1 MTTKRNRGGDAVS
14 NLMLA
19 TFKLNGAFL
28 AAGDKI
34 SAPSGLTS
42 ARWQVLGT
50 LMWADLT
57 VSGVAR
63 EMGLSRQAVQ
73 RIANVLAKERLIT
86 FLDNPNDKRAKLAS
100 ATDAGHKAIHS
111 LAERQHAWA
120 NTTAVG
126 IDPKEIEQAVEVM
139 KKVIVA
145 SKQQEPT
152 RVQYDIRNQS

>member
-14 NLMLA
+14 NLLLA

-28 AAGDKI
+28 AAGEKI

-50 LMWADLT
+50 LMWGDMT

-73 RIANVLAKERLIT
+73 RIANVLAEEQLIT

-100 ATDAGHKAIHS
+100 ATDAGREAIHS
-111 LAERQHAWA
+111 LAERQHTWA
-120 NTTAVG
+120 NTTAAG
-126 IDPKEIEQAVEVM
+126 IDPEEIEQAVEVM

-145 SKQQEPT
+145 CKQQE
-152 RVQYDIRNQS
+152 VE

>member
-1 MTTKRNRGGDAVS
+1 MTIKRNRGGDAVS

-42 ARWQVLGT
+42 SRWQVLGT
-50 LMWADLT
+50 LMWGDMT
-57 VSGVAR
+57 VSGIAR

-73 RIANVLAKERLIT
+73 RIANVLAEEKLIE
-86 FLDNPNDKRAKLAS
+86 FLDNPSDKRAKLAS
-100 ATDAGHKAIHS
+100 ATDAGREAIHS
-111 LAERQHAWA
+111 LAERQYVWA
-120 NTTAVG
+120 NTTAEG

-139 KKVIVA
+139 KKVLIA
-145 SKQQEPT
+145 CKQE
-152 RVQYDIRNQS
+152 

>member
-1 MTTKRNRGGDAVS
+1 MATKRNRGGDAVS

-50 LMWADLT
+50 LMWADMT
-57 VSGVAR
+57 VSEVAR

-73 RIANVLAKERLIT
+73 RIANVLAEEGMIT

-100 ATDAGHKAIHS
+100 ATDKGRKAIHS
-111 LAERQHAWA
+111 LAERQHVWA
-120 NTTAVG
+120 NATAAG
-126 IDPKEIEQAVEVM
+126 INPKEIEQAVEVM

-145 SKQQEPT
+145 STQ
-152 RVQYDIRNQS
+152 

>member
-1 MTTKRNRGGDAVS
+1 MTIKRNRGGDAVS
-14 NLMLA
+14 NLMLT

-42 ARWQVLGT
+42 SRWQVLGT
-50 LMWADLT
+50 LMWGDMT
-57 VSGVAR
+57 VSGIAR

-73 RIANVLAKERLIT
+73 RIANVLAEEKLIV

-100 ATDAGHKAIHS
+100 ATDAGREAIHS
-111 LAERQHAWA
+111 LAERQYIWA
-120 NTTAVG
+120 NTTAEG

-139 KKVIVA
+139 KKVLIA
-145 SKQQEPT
+145 CKQE
-152 RVQYDIRNQS
+152 

>member
-1 MTTKRNRGGDAVS
+1 MATKRNRGGDAVS

-50 LMWADLT
+50 LMWADMT
-57 VSGVAR
+57 VSEVAR

-73 RIANVLAKERLIT
+73 RIANVLAEERLIT

-100 ATDAGHKAIHS
+100 ATDAGRQAIHS

-120 NTTAVG
+120 NTAAAG
-126 IDPKEIEQAVEVM
+126 IDAKEIEQAVELL

-145 SKQQEPT
+145 CK
-152 RVQYDIRNQS
+152 

>member
-14 NLMLA
+14 NLLLA

-50 LMWADLT
+50 LMWDDMT
-57 VSGVAR
+57 VSGIAR

-73 RIANVLAKERLIT
+73 RIANVLAKENLIT

-100 ATDAGHKAIHS
+100 ATDEGRKAIQS

-120 NTTAVG
+120 NATATG
-126 IDPKEIEQAVEVM
+126 IDPAEIERAVEVM
-139 KKVIVA
+139 KKVLVA
-145 SKQQEPT
+145 SK
-152 RVQYDIRNQS
+152 

>member
-1 MTTKRNRGGDAVS
+1 MATKRNRGGDAVS

-50 LMWADLT
+50 LMWADMT
-57 VSGVAR
+57 VSEVAR

-73 RIANVLAKERLIT
+73 RIANVLAEERLIT
-86 FLDNPNDKRAKLAS
+86 FLNNPNDKRAKLAS
-100 ATDAGHKAIHS
+100 ATDAGRQAIHS

-120 NTTAVG
+120 NTAAAG
-126 IDPKEIEQAVEVM
+126 IDAKEIEQAVELL

-145 SKQQEPT
+145 CK
-152 RVQYDIRNQS
+152 